1 MNGLPKNE
9 GVSIMELS
17 GFETYLMR
25 EERSEN
31 TISCYL
37 RDVRSFLEWYD
48 GDFAR
53 LSELELIRYK
63 KYLNAKERTVI
74 TANRKLA
81 SVNAFCR
88 YLYDARVLPE
98 AYAAKLTK
106 NRDKPEYKGLP
117 ADELRALRKRIHVDG
132 NAMHICIIELLLGT
146 GIRVSELAGLT
157 LSDITLGEDSH
168 IRVLGK
174 GYVNRTLPLND
185 DAQDAVARYLAARGE
200 ACTDRL
206 LLGQRGAIGRG
217 AIELI
222 LAKYG
227 EALGIA
233 VTPHKLRHSLAYKL
247 IKGGTPMTTIQQ
259 ILGHESILTTNLYT
273 QTTEQD
279 KVEALA
285 ALAW

>member
-1 MNGLPKNE
+1 
-9 GVSIMELS
+9 MELS

-25 EERSEN
+25 EERSDN

-37 RDVRSFLEWYD
+37 RDVRAFLEWYD
-48 GDFAR
+48 GDPAGV
-53 LSELELIRYK
+53 SELELIRYK
-63 KYLNAKERTVI
+63 KWLNAKEKTVI

-117 ADELRALRKRIHVDG
+117 ARELCALRERIHAGG
-132 NAMHICIIELLLGT
+132 NRMHICIIELLLGT

-157 LSDITLGEDSH
+157 LSDITLGEQSH

-174 GYVNRTLPLND
+174 GSVNRTLPLN
-185 DAQDAVARYLAARGE
+185 AAAREAVVQYLAVRDE
-200 ACTDRL
+200 AATDRL

-217 AIELI
+217 AVELI
-222 LAKYG
+222 LGKYG
-227 EALGIA
+227 AELGIA
-233 VTPHKLRHSLAYKL
+233 VTPHKLRHSVAYTL

-279 KVEALA
+279 KVDALA